1 MTSPSMP
8 MPMPATRPVLALV
21 WMFGALASFSL
32 VAVAGREASRHVT
45 TLELIAYRSWI
56 SLAMILVIIPL
67 AGAGFAAC
75 RSQRKGLHL
84 VRSVIHFGAQFS
96 WLKALT
102 LIPLA
107 QLFAL
112 EFTAPLWVALIAPL
126 LLGERLTLARIV
138 SALIG
143 FGGVLL
149 VIRPGQAALDAGS
162 LLALASA
169 AGFALSML
177 TTKLLTRTDGTLT
190 ILFYMFVV
198 QSVISLVLPL
208 FAGGLTWPGTEGWI
222 WTVAVAV
229 FGLTAHFSLARAFAH
244 ADAMI
249 VAPMDFLRLPL
260 IAVVGVVLYREA
272 LDPYVLA
279 GGAIVA
285 IANLFNIWAERR
297 RKPAA
302 G

>member
-1 MTSPSMP
+1 MTLPSKSQ
-8 MPMPATRPVLALV
+8 PATRPLLALA
-21 WMFGALASFSL
+21 WMGGALASFSL
-32 VAVAGREASRHVT
+32 VAIAGREASRHVT

-56 SLAMILVIIPL
+56 SLAMMLVIIL
-67 AGAGFAAC
+67 ASGAGLAAF
-75 RSQRKGLHL
+75 RSQRSGLHL
-84 VRSVIHFGAQFS
+84 VRGAIHFGAQFS

-112 EFTAPLWVALIAPL
+112 EFTAPLWVALLAPA
-126 LLGERLTLARIV
+126 LLGERLTVARML

-143 FGGVLL
+143 FAGVL
-149 VIRPGQAALDAGS
+149 VVVRPGQAALDAGTI
-162 LLALASA
+162 LALASA
-169 AGFALSML
+169 VGFALSML
-177 TTKLLTRTDGTLT
+177 TTKILTRSDGTLT
-190 ILFYMFVV
+190 ILFYMFAV
-198 QSVISLVLPL
+198 QSVVSLVLPL
-208 FAGGLTWPGTEGWI
+208 FVGGLAWPSSDGWI
-222 WTVAVAV
+222 WTTAVAV

-260 IAVVGVVLYREA
+260 IAVIGVMLYREA

-279 GGAIVA
+279 GGAVVA
-285 IANLFNIWAERR
+285 SANLFNIWAERR
-297 RKPAA
+297 RKAAA